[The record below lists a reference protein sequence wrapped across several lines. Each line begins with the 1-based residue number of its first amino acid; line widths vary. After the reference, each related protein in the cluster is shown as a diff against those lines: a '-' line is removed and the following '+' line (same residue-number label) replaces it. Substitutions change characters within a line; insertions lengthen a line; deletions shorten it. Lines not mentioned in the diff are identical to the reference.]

1 MLHVVC
7 IKHIIVGL
15 TQIQLDRG
23 QNAFGPFVT
32 FAKKQ
37 TKQKNFTRKNS
48 EKRCFLKVSQGFL
61 VMFL

>member
-1 MLHVVC
+1 MLKKKQSLMLHVVC

-37 TKQKNFTRKNS
+37 TKQKKTLPERTQRKDA
-48 EKRCFLKVSQGFL
+48 F
-61 VMFL
+61 

>member
-32 FAKKQ
+32 FAKNKPN
-37 TKQKNFTRKNS
+37 KKKLYQKELR
-48 EKRCFLKVSQGFL
+48 EKMLFKS
-61 VMFL
+61 

>member
-1 MLHVVC
+1 MLHAVC

-37 TKQKNFTRKNS
+37 TKQKKTLPERTQRKDA
-48 EKRCFLKVSQGFL
+48 F
-61 VMFL
+61 

>member
-32 FAKKQ
+32 FAKKH
-37 TKQKNFTRKNS
+37 KKNLPERTQRKDA
-48 EKRCFLKVSQGFL
+48 F
-61 VMFL
+61 

>member
-32 FAKKQ
+32 FAKKTNQ
-37 TKQKNFTRKNS
+37 TKKTLPERTQRKDA
-48 EKRCFLKVSQGFL
+48 F
-61 VMFL
+61 

>member
-37 TKQKNFTRKNS
+37 TKRKKTLP
-48 EKRCFLKVSQGFL
+48 ERTQRKDAF
-61 VMFL
+61 